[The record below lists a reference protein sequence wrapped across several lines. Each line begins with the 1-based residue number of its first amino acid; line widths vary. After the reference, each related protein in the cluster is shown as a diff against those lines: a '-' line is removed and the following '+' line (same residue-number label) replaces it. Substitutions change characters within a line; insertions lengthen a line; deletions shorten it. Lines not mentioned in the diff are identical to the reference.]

1 MKLFTPLAFIT
12 VLVGCGVAGC
22 SSNPTANTEG
32 DGGTSNAGT
41 ASIAGTGFVA
51 GSSATAGT
59 STTNNGGSES
69 SMGGS
74 GVTTGGT
81 SSAGGTTAVG
91 GTTAHGGS
99 ASGGTAANGGSAAGG
114 ASSGGSGGTSAENG
128 GSAGAGGMGPLP
140 PYIATCGNQKYT
152 PTASPGAACKT
163 TMVPPEQLISAFEDA
178 GVAPGWGVYPNV
190 DGSIGFTP
198 TTATPSAGGAN
209 DTAQSLA
216 FKVVNLPQGIKIQVG
231 FGTQCQDVR
240 NFKGLS
246 FWAKGTIEGAT
257 QPFIV
262 TANTLVIQLGSEKST
277 LGGCEGAGC
286 SAAPPDKRITI
297 SSEWREYR
305 VPFDCF
311 GDAKVFDGYYTNVL
325 FNAFGP
331 NSNFAIDEVG
341 YY

>member
-1 MKLFTPLAFIT
+1 MKLLTQLAFVT
-12 VLVGCGVAGC
+12 AFVGGSAAAC
-22 SSNPTANTEG
+22 SSNPTSNSEG
-32 DGGTSNAGT
+32 DGGTTSGGSISQAGSGVALAGSAPT
-41 ASIAGTGFVA
+41 TGGSGATTTGGTG
-51 GSSATAGT
+51 AT
-59 STTNNGGSES
+59 
-69 SMGGS
+69 MGGS
-74 GVTTGGT
+74 G
-81 SSAGGTTAVG
+81 TAVG
-91 GTTAHGGS
+91 GSAATGGS
-99 ASGGTAANGGSAAGG
+99 ATGGSAAMGGSAANGGSGTAGTTSGGAGGSGGTAAGGG
-114 ASSGGSGGTSAENG
+114 
-128 GSAGAGGMGPLP
+128 GAGGSGPLP
-140 PYIATCGNQKYT
+140 PFIATCGGQKYT
-152 PTASPGAACKT
+152 PTATPGAACVT
-163 TMVPPEQLISAFEDA
+163 TMVPPEQLIAAFEDQGA
-178 GVAPGWGVYPNV
+178 APGWGVYPNV
-190 DGSIGFTP
+190 DGNIGFTP
-198 TTATPSAGGAN
+198 NTATPSAGGAN
-209 DTAQSLA
+209 DTTQALA

-262 TANTLVIQLGSEKST
+262 TANTLVIQLGAEKSS
-277 LGGCEGAGC
+277 LGGCQGAGC

-311 GDAKVFDGYYTNVL
+311 GDGKLFDGYFTNIL